1 MIQTSE
7 YSFVEITNSGT
18 TIIIIQYTTSTGYPD
33 TTWQLAKNFSA
44 TNLLLYE

>member
-1 MIQTSE
+1 MIQTFE

-18 TIIIIQYTTSTGYPD
+18 PITVIQHTTSTGYPD
-33 TTWQLAKNFSA
+33 TKWQLAKNFSD